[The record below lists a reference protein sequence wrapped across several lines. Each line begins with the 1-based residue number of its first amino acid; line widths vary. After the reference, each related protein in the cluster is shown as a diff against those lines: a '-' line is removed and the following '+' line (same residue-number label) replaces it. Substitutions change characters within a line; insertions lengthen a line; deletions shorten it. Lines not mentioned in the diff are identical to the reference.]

1 MKGRQE
7 IWYKRVEDRIKS
19 GLTIKQW
26 CEKNDI
32 SFSIFRNWNSK
43 YNNSIENEE
52 DNFDTPKWIEV
63 TENNVSLNNKSSSSF
78 RISIGKAAIEVPA
91 DFNLTAS
98 ENIVSVLSKQ
108 C

>member
-7 IWYKRVEDRIKS
+7 IWYKRVEERIES
-19 GLTIKQW
+19 RLTIKQL

-32 SFSIFRNWNSK
+32 SFSTFRNWNSK
-43 YNNSIENEE
+43 YNSIEDEE
-52 DNFDTPKWIEV
+52 NNFGIPKWIEV

-78 RISIGKAAIEVPA
+78 RISIGKVAIEVPA
-91 DFNLTAS
+91 DFNLTAF
-98 ENIVSVLSKQ
+98 ENIVSVLLKQ

>member
-7 IWYKRVEDRIKS
+7 IWYKRVEDRIES

-32 SFSIFRNWNSK
+32 SFSTFRNWNSK
-43 YNNSIENEE
+43 YNNLIENEE
-52 DNFDTPKWIEV
+52 DNFNTPKWIEV
-63 TENNVSLNNKSSSSF
+63 TKNTVSSNNIFSSSF
-78 RISIGKAAIEVPA
+78 RVSIGKAAVEVPA
-91 DFNLTAS
+91 NFNLTTF
-98 ENIVSVLSKQ
+98 ENIVSVLLKQ